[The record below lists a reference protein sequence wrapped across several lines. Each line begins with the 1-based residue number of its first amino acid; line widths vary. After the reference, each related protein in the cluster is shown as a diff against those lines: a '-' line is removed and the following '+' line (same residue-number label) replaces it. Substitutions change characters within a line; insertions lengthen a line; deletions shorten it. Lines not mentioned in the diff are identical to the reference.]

1 MEKIGGGDQR
11 YWSAKAA
18 TLNHSR
24 RYLIKGGKKYLIG
37 SGEQRCWSAK
47 GCHPKREQKICICKE
62 TGGQTRWRKY
72 LRQQQ
77 IFDKIKVLT

>member
-47 GCHPKREQKICICKE
+47 GCHPERNETKQEVKR
-62 TGGQTRWRKY
+62 GGANILGSSRYLTR
-72 LRQQQ
+72 
-77 IFDKIKVLT
+77 